1 MVGSAKETR
10 HVKVSDTNQHR
21 EWTID
26 IKLLMPRGD
35 ENRGLHWFKQLLG
48 AITNVGLSSMSHSP
62 ESNFIRNSL
71 HIKLLIVFENY
82 MT

>member
-1 MVGSAKETR
+1 
-10 HVKVSDTNQHR
+10 
-21 EWTID
+21 
-26 IKLLMPRGD
+26 MPRGD
-35 ENRGLHWFKQLLG
+35 ENRGLDWFKQLLG